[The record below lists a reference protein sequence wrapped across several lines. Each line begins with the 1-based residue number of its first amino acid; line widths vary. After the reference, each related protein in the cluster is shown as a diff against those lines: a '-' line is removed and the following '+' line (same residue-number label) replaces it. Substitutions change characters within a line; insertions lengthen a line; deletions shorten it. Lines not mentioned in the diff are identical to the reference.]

1 LLPPLRV
8 SFSVHPEASPARE
21 RKRPV
26 SALVTARAISLR
38 RSDPVPTSWVH
49 DGYRRPLIECL
60 ADVGDQA
67 VRPSAGTGSMRPM
80 SPEDRSV
87 DAAVVPRGA
96 TGIVLCGEPC
106 ALTGSCRLGIQVE
119 RLDGADSAYFEI
131 ECPADHRESP
141 DLAHGA
147 WTAAILSEMCGVLP
161 VLLGTIAYMGTLT
174 VRFQAPVQMG
184 ERLIGRATL
193 DRRERRKFFV
203 SATLSS
209 SSTGSELAKASM
221 IMIAAKAD

>member
-1 LLPPLRV
+1 
-8 SFSVHPEASPARE
+8 
-21 RKRPV
+21 
-26 SALVTARAISLR
+26 
-38 RSDPVPTSWVH
+38 
-49 DGYRRPLIECL
+49 
-60 ADVGDQA
+60 
-67 VRPSAGTGSMRPM
+67 MRPM

-209 SSTGSELAKASM
+209 SSTGSELPKASM